1 MNILA
6 HTAYGNVHLTV
17 SLAHVD
23 TLTGG
28 VLVMLVGWDII
39 VPKVFV
45 QLILEY
51 FLYKSSVFK

>member
-1 MNILA
+1 MHILA
-6 HTAYGNVHLTV
+6 HTAYDSVHLTV

-45 QLILEY
+45 H
-51 FLYKSSVFK
+51 